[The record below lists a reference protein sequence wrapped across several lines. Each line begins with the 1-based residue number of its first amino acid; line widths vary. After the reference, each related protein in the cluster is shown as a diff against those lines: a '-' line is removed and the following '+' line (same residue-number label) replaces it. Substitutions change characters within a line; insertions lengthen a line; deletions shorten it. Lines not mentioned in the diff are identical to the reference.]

1 MMFHSFEDLIKRGLG
16 LGRVPTVVERLL
28 RHAGIYVLLSL
39 LVVGYV
45 WIHPDVYVWTYL
57 VE

>member
-16 LGRVPTVVERLL
+16 GVPTVGERLL